1 MNENITNNVQDG
13 TGGSVRNIWISFIRV
28 IACVLVFGVH
38 INRRLN
44 IQGPIGALL
53 DWGATGPALFYI
65 VSGYFAFQSRELKA
79 GKVLAYYRKRA
90 IRIIPTYLVTT
101 FLYFGFYISVVS
113 KMTAKQIFIYWG
125 KTLFFGHI
133 FTDAGAEW
141 GVGAIWT
148 VSFFVGFYIIV
159 PWLYQWVI
167 NLKMAI
173 AGWLMV
179 LIVSNIWKRFFE
191 NYLPSGFIHALF
203 FFFAGIIVYYAIK
216 EHYEWFM
223 VMWITIIVLI
233 LYVVGHAN
241 RFFNAGIYM
250 LLLLAAI
257 QMKEFKMCGGIQ
269 CIVHFLDRCSYQIF
283 IIHAFVLMV
292 MDLMLDYNFGTPYI
306 LSAVIIT
313 VLLSTFQVK
322 IENYIFRNRRGRDHK
337 YGI

>member
-1 MNENITNNVQDG
+1 MNENITNNVQNG
-13 TGGSVRNIWISFIRV
+13 TGGSARNSWISFIRV

-38 INRRLN
+38 INGRLN
-44 IQGPIGALL
+44 MQGPIGALL
-53 DWGATGPALFYI
+53 NWGSTGPTLFYI
-65 VSGYFAFQSRELKA
+65 VSGYFAFQSRELKE

-101 FLYFGFYISVVS
+101 LLYFGFYISVVS
-113 KMTAKQIFIYWG
+113 KMTAKQIFVYWG

-141 GVGAIWT
+141 GVRAIWT

-159 PWLYQWVI
+159 PWLYRWVT
-167 NLKMAI
+167 NLKI
-173 AGWLMV
+173 ALAGCFMV

-216 EHYEWFM
+216 EHCEWSM
-223 VMWITIIVLI
+223 VMWITMIILI

-241 RFFNAGIYM
+241 RIFNAGIYM

-257 QMKEFKMCGGIQ
+257 QMKEIKMCGGIQ
-269 CIVHFLDRCSYQIF
+269 CVVRFLDKCSYQIF
-283 IIHAFVLMV
+283 IVHTLVLMIMEYLWEHV
-292 MDLMLDYNFGTPYI
+292 YGVPYMI
-306 LSAVIIT
+306 SCVAATALSSA
-313 VLLSTFQVK
+313 LLERTESLLFSKLNKVS
-322 IENYIFRNRRGRDHK
+322 NV
-337 YGI
+337 